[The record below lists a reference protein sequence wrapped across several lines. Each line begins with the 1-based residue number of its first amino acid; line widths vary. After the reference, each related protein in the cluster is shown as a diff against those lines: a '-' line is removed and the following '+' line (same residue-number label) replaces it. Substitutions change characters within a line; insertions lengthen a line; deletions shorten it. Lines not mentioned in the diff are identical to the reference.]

1 MYQIFLALHNLVRW
15 IVLILAI
22 VALVRAYLGW
32 FGNRD
37 WTEQDRR
44 VGVFFSSALD
54 TQLVLG
60 LILYIFLSP
69 LTTQI
74 FRNFS
79 AAMSDP
85 SVRFFGLEHLFYM
98 VGAVALVHV
107 GTVFSRRAEQPS
119 TKHRNAAIFF
129 SLAVLLIILAI
140 PWSRP
145 LIRGF

>member
-1 MYQIFLALHNLVRW
+1 MYQVFLALHNLVRW
-15 IVLILAI
+15 IVLILAV
-22 VALVRAYLGW
+22 VALARAYLGW
-32 FGNRD
+32 LGNRA
-37 WTEQDRR
+37 WTEGDRR

-54 TQLVLG
+54 TQLLLG

-85 SVRFFGLEHLFYM
+85 AVRFFGLEHLLYM
-98 VGAVALVHV
+98 LVAVALVHV

-119 TKHRNAAIFF
+119 AKHRNAAIFF
-129 SLAVLLIILAI
+129 SLAVLLIIIAI

-145 LIRGF
+145 LFRGL